1 MNEILAQLAKAAG
14 IDAEMAKKA
23 LATILAAIKAKIPTD
38 SFAKLAESIPDAES
52 LATEGS
58 AGSGGLGALLGKLLG
73 GGGGDMAAVIG
84 KLGSLGISPDQV
96 GKFLS
101 SFLGILKTKL
111 SPEMLSQISGLL
123 PLPQE
128 KADE

>member
-23 LATILAAIKAKIPTD
+23 LATILAAIKAKVPND
-38 SFAKLAESIPDAES
+38 AFAKLAESIPDAES

-73 GGGGDMAAVIG
+73 GGGDMAALVG

-101 SFLGILKTKL
+101 SFLGILKTKV

-123 PLPQE
+123 PLPEE
-128 KADE
+128 KAE